1 MLMIHIWWFSCSFT
15 PLLLKPLPNFVT
27 TCSNRK
33 NQKLYTVMTPV
44 NDGKQYQ
51 AKESYKAWH
60 FFYHSQCINHVPDDV
75 LLVAKITAI
84 F

>member
-1 MLMIHIWWFSCSFT
+1 
-15 PLLLKPLPNFVT
+15 
-27 TCSNRK
+27 
-33 NQKLYTVMTPV
+33 MTPV